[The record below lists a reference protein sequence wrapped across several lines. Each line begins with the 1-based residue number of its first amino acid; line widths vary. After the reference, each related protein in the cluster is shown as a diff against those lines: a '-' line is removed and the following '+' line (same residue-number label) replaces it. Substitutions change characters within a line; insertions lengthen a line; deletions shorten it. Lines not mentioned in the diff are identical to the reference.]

1 VIKGKQLKECHPQF
15 TNSLP
20 ISRQF
25 RWTIQKKAGNGDN
38 ILISFRRN
46 QLTQPG
52 EGLEALLAGNS
63 SK

>member
-1 VIKGKQLKECHPQF
+1 MRGRQLKECDPQF

-20 ISRQF
+20 ISCQF
-25 RWTIQKKAGNGDN
+25 RWTIQKKAGKGDN

-46 QLTQPG
+46 HLTLPG

-63 SK
+63 PK